1 MTHTLLVGWLV
12 GEKFVVDLRIC
23 NLAVFQSR
31 DLAIASRR
39 MLFSLVMMAT
49 FPCDD
54 GTRVGRFQSSVS
66 DAIVLGQTEGEF
78 KGQAIIG
85 VKKKK

>member
-1 MTHTLLVGWLV
+1 M
-12 GEKFVVDLRIC
+12 F
-23 NLAVFQSR
+23 
-31 DLAIASRR
+31 
-39 MLFSLVMMAT
+39 FSFVMMAT
-49 FPCDD
+49 HPCDD